1 VKDVKQTIEESEKLT
16 RFPTGKELYGFKRF
30 EEKDPVFI
38 KSSKDYFVE
47 IMLKHKEKAVG
58 YQSMVL
64 LCIWIKNLEGKLI
77 GRTANV
83 KELAKFKITKSNKGI
98 IEDVVKAFAIASK
111 QHYEDTT

>member
-16 RFPTGKELYGFKRF
+16 RFPTVKELYGFKRF
-30 EEKDPVFI
+30 EEKVPVFI
-38 KSSKDYFVE
+38 KSGKDYFVE

-58 YQSMVL
+58 YQSMVF

-83 KELAKFKITKSNKGI
+83 KELAKFKIKRVTKGS
-98 IEDVVKAFAIASK
+98 SRMLLRPL
-111 QHYEDTT
+111 Q